1 MFCNAGIQEPLPAAT
16 INMPDWLKN
25 GFVRLLDPIVFGLVR
40 RGVHPNLISTVG
52 FLVTLA
58 AAGVVFSRHLVL
70 GTMIFLA
77 GGMMD
82 TLDGRVARESGLA
95 SKFGSFYDSTLDRI
109 SEIAFYFSL
118 YAYFRP
124 LPSFWWV
131 GYVVSLA
138 MVGSLMVSYTRARAE
153 ALGIKCDVGL
163 MQRPERV
170 VALGVGGLL
179 VGVIRF
185 IAPAWQYTPLLVAL
199 VLIAILAN
207 LTAVERI
214 YSVYKVAHGVPL
226 TPQD

>member
-16 INMPDWLKN
+16 ITMPDWLKN

-40 RGVHPNLISTVG
+40 RGVHPNLISTIG

-58 AAGVVFSRHLVL
+58 AAAVVFSRHLVL
-70 GTMIFLA
+70 GIMIFLV
-77 GGMMD
+77 GGLMD

-109 SEIAFYFSL
+109 SEIAVYFSL

-131 GYVVSLA
+131 GYVVILA

-153 ALGIKCDVGL
+153 ALGIECDVGL

-170 VALGVGGLL
+170 VVLGIGGLL
-179 VGVIRF
+179 VGVIHF
-185 IAPAWQYTPLLVAL
+185 VAPARQYAPLLVAL

-214 YSVYKVAHGVPL
+214 YRVYKVAHGVPL